1 MNVTQMSIAYSPQN
15 DVLEGVITDAVSDI
29 LISNAADLIKLPGL
43 NITLPPDFDLEAVNQ
58 TTILEVLK
66 SVIDL
71 RVQGYP
77 SRADL
82 KTIYSREEIVWTTLA
97 AVEFDDSLHGLY
109 NIE

>member
-1 MNVTQMSIAYSPQN
+1 MSIAYSPQN

-29 LISNAADLIKLPGL
+29 LISNAADLLKLPGL

-77 SRADL
+77 SSADL

-97 AVEFDDSLHGLY
+97 AVEFDDSLRGLY